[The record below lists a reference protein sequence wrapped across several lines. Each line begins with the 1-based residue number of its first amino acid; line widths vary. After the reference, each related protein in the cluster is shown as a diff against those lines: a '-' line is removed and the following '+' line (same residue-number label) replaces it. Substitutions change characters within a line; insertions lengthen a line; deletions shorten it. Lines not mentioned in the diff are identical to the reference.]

1 MTFSD
6 LTMRIVPHVL
16 PILAALVVPMVPVT
30 LLAQQQAAEGSS
42 RALSPAVREFVSV
55 DAPVVALTH
64 VRLVDGTGGE
74 PRADQTIVISG
85 ERITAVGPSASVA
98 IPAGAQIMDLTG
110 HTVIPGIIGIHDHMY
125 YSSVNGSLRPM
136 LTSYPKLFL
145 GAGITT
151 IRTTGSADSYLEL
164 NLKGAIDRG
173 ELVGPQVVVTGPY
186 LQGPIG
192 SGVGIMHP
200 LRGAE
205 DARRVVR
212 YWAEEGVTW
221 FKAYTTISRA
231 ELGAAINEAHKHGV
245 KVTAHLCSVGF
256 REAVALGIDNLEHG
270 FLTNTEWYPG
280 KEVDKCPTA
289 GDSAIFAGLDVNGA
303 DVQRTIREMV
313 AANVAMTS
321 TLAVFE
327 LSSPTRVPRDQRVLD
342 ALHPDVA
349 KVVGAWYDRAPS
361 QKDSVARQ
369 VFKKHMEFERAFAK
383 AGGLLAAGS
392 DPCCLSAIAGY
403 ADQRNYELLVE
414 AGFSPAQ
421 AVQVMTSNGAKVLGM
436 LDRLGTV
443 ASGKQADLVV
453 LRGDPTTT
461 PGDIR
466 NVVTVF
472 RAGVGFDSAKLTGSV
487 KGMIGIK

>member
-1 MTFSD
+1 MRVVPNV
-6 LTMRIVPHVL
+6 LTL
-16 PILAALVVPMVPVT
+16 CAALLVPM
-30 LLAQQQAAEGSS
+30 LLASQQATPAGQP
-42 RALSPAVREFVSV
+42 RTIAAAVRQFVSV
-55 DAPVVALTH
+55 DAPVVVLTH
-64 VRLVDGTGGE
+64 ARVVDGTG
-74 PRADQTIVISG
+74 RASRDDQTIVITG
-85 ERITAVGPSASVA
+85 DRITAVGASGTV
-98 IPAGAQIMDLTG
+98 PVPVEAQVIDLTG
-110 HTVIPGIIGIHDHMY
+110 HTVIPGIVGIHDHMY

-173 ELVGPQVVVTGPY
+173 ELVGPNVVVTGPY

-200 LRGAE
+200 LRGAD

-231 ELGAAINEAHKHGV
+231 ELGAAIDEAHKRGV

-280 KEVDKCPTA
+280 KEKDKCPTA
-289 GDSAIFAGLDVNGA
+289 SDSAVFAGLDVNGA

-327 LSSPTRVPRDQRVLD
+327 LSSPSRVPRDQRVLD

-349 KVVGAWYDRAPS
+349 KVVGGWYDRAAS
-361 QKDSVARQ
+361 QQDSVARQ
-369 VFKKHMEFERAFAK
+369 VFRKHMEFERAFAT
-383 AGGLLAAGS
+383 AGGMLAAGS

-403 ADQRNYELLVE
+403 ADQRNFELLVE
-414 AGFSPAQ
+414 AGFSPEQ
-421 AVQVMTSNGAKVLGM
+421 AVQVMTANGAKVLG
-436 LDRLGTV
+436 LQDRIGTV
-443 ASGKQADLVV
+443 AAGKQADLVV
-453 LRGDPTTT
+453 LKGDPTRT

-472 RAGVGFDSAKLTGSV
+472 RAGVGYDSAKLTASV

>member
-1 MTFSD
+1 M
-6 LTMRIVPHVL
+6 
-16 PILAALVVPMVPVT
+16 
-30 LLAQQQAAEGSS
+30 
-42 RALSPAVREFVSV
+42 
-55 DAPVVALTH
+55 VALIH
-64 VRLVDGTGGE
+64 ARMIDGTGAPARG
-74 PRADQTIVISG
+74 DQTVVITG
-85 ERITAVGPSASVA
+85 ERITAVGASGAVA
-98 IPAGAQIMDLTG
+98 VPANARVIDLSG
-110 HTVIPGIIGIHDHMY
+110 HTVMPGIVGIHDHMY

-145 GAGITT
+145 SAGITT
-151 IRTTGSADSYLEL
+151 IRTTGSADAYLEL

-173 ELVGPQVVVTGPY
+173 ELVGPNVVVTGPY

-192 SGVGIMHP
+192 AGVGIMHP
-200 LRGAE
+200 LRDAD

-221 FKAYTTISRA
+221 FKAYTTVSRA
-231 ELGAAINEAHKHGV
+231 ELGAAIDEAHKHGV

-289 GDSAIFAGLDVNGA
+289 GDSAIFAGLDVNSA

-313 AANVAMTS
+313 AKKVAMTS

-327 LSSPTRVPRDQRVLD
+327 LSSPSRVPRDQRVLD

-349 KVVGAWYDRAPS
+349 KVVAVWYDRAP
-361 QKDSVARQ
+361 QAKDSVARQ
-369 VFKKHMEFERAFAK
+369 VFKKHMEFERAFSK

-403 ADQRNYELLVE
+403 ADQRNFELLVE
-414 AGFSPAQ
+414 SGFTPEE
-421 AVQVMTSNGAKVLGM
+421 AVQVMTSNGARVLGM
-436 LDRLGTV
+436 QDRVGTI
-443 ASGKQADLVV
+443 ATGKQADLVV
-453 LRGDPTTT
+453 LQGDPTRT
-461 PGDIR
+461 PSDIR

-472 RAGVGFDSAKLTGSV
+472 RAGLGYDAAKLTAAV

>member
-1 MTFSD
+1 
-6 LTMRIVPHVL
+6 MRSL
-16 PILAALVVPMVPVT
+16 SRLLAACVALFTAAP
-30 LLAQQQAAEGSS
+30 LHAQATASARASS
-42 RALSPAVREFVSV
+42 PGVQPFVSV
-55 DAPVVALTH
+55 DAPVVALIH
-64 VRLVDGTGGE
+64 ARMIDGTGA
-74 PRADQTIVISG
+74 PARDDQTVVITG
-85 ERITAVGPSASVA
+85 ERITAVGASGAVA
-98 IPAGAQIMDLTG
+98 VPANARVIDLSG
-110 HTVIPGIIGIHDHMY
+110 HTVMPGIVGIHDHMY

-145 GAGITT
+145 SAGITT
-151 IRTTGSADSYLEL
+151 IRTTGSADAYLEL

-173 ELVGPQVVVTGPY
+173 ELVGPNVVVTGPY

-192 SGVGIMHP
+192 AGVGIMHP
-200 LRGAE
+200 LRDAD

-221 FKAYTTISRA
+221 FKAYTTVSRA
-231 ELGAAINEAHKHGV
+231 ELGAAIDEAHKHGV

-289 GDSAIFAGLDVNGA
+289 GDSAIFAGLDVNSA

-313 AANVAMTS
+313 AKKVAMTS

-327 LSSPTRVPRDQRVLD
+327 LSSPSRVPRDQRVLD
-342 ALHPDVA
+342 ALHKDVA
-349 KVVGAWYDRAPS
+349 KVVAAWYDRAP
-361 QKDSVARQ
+361 QAKDSVARQ
-369 VFKKHMEFERAFAK
+369 VFKKHMEFERAFSK

-403 ADQRNYELLVE
+403 ADQRNFELLVE
-414 AGFSPAQ
+414 SGFTPEE
-421 AVQVMTSNGAKVLGM
+421 AVQVMTSNGARVLGM
-436 LDRLGTV
+436 QDRVGTI
-443 ASGKQADLVV
+443 ATGKQADLVV
-453 LRGDPTTT
+453 LQGDPTRT
-461 PGDIR
+461 PSDIR

-472 RAGVGFDSAKLTGSV
+472 RAGLGYDAAKLTAAV

>member
-1 MTFSD
+1 M
-6 LTMRIVPHVL
+6 
-16 PILAALVVPMVPVT
+16 
-30 LLAQQQAAEGSS
+30 LLASQQATPAGQP
-42 RALSPAVREFVSV
+42 RTIAAAVRQFVSV
-55 DAPVVALTH
+55 DAPVVVLTH
-64 VRLVDGTGGE
+64 ARVVDGTG
-74 PRADQTIVISG
+74 RASRDDQTIVITG
-85 ERITAVGPSASVA
+85 DRITAVGASGTV
-98 IPAGAQIMDLTG
+98 PVPVEAQVIDLTG
-110 HTVIPGIIGIHDHMY
+110 HTVIPGIVGIHDHMY

-173 ELVGPQVVVTGPY
+173 ELVGPNVVVTGPY

-200 LRGAE
+200 LRGAD

-231 ELGAAINEAHKHGV
+231 ELGAAIDEAHKRGV

-280 KEVDKCPTA
+280 KEKDKCPTA
-289 GDSAIFAGLDVNGA
+289 SDSAVFAGLDVNGA

-327 LSSPTRVPRDQRVLD
+327 LSSPSRVPRDQRVLD

-349 KVVGAWYDRAPS
+349 KVVGGWYDRAAS
-361 QKDSVARQ
+361 QQDSVARQ
-369 VFKKHMEFERAFAK
+369 VFRKHMEFERAFAT
-383 AGGLLAAGS
+383 AGGMLAAGS

-403 ADQRNYELLVE
+403 ADQRNFELLVE
-414 AGFSPAQ
+414 AGFSPEQ
-421 AVQVMTSNGAKVLGM
+421 AVQVMTANGAKVLG
-436 LDRLGTV
+436 LQDRIGTV
-443 ASGKQADLVV
+443 AAGKQADLVV
-453 LRGDPTTT
+453 LKGDPTRT

-472 RAGVGFDSAKLTGSV
+472 RAGVGYDSAKLTASV